1 MKLHISCNN
10 PLEVLKNKI
19 FILGVF
25 LGDGRK
31 ALVVCIK
38 EKRRLLNL
46 IDILDQNSELR
57 PLSVLE
63 RANLRDAND
72 NFLNLR

>member
-1 MKLHISCNN
+1 MELHISCNN

-31 ALVVCIK
+31 ALVVRIK
-38 EKRRLLNL
+38 EKRCLLNL
-46 IDILDQNSELR
+46 SDILDQNSKLK